1 MKTILLVILL
11 FISVKLLAP
20 EVRCFYIEK
29 AKAIGR
35 FDRLIAAVVW
45 IESRNNPLAYN
56 PREGAVGA
64 FQIRQCRIEH
74 YNRLTGSNYKL
85 TDCYDYELS
94 RKIFVFFAE
103 RIGDE
108 SKIIKSWNGS
118 GPKTIEYYLKVK
130 KVLLSL

>member
-103 RIGDE
+103 RIGDGNFE
-108 SKIIKSWNGS
+108 MISRRWNGS
-118 GPKTIEYYLKVK
+118 GKQTLKYWNLVRAK
-130 KVLLSL
+130 L